1 MRKSMLGRNVSAP
14 SIANTMP
21 IAATGPSERLE
32 PRSLSSRHMRPAM
45 TVPPEASTGSITPL
59 RAARVAS
66 AFEARRF
73 SSSAYRAVYSSE

>member
-1 MRKSMLGRNVSAP
+1 MRNSMLGSSVSAA
-14 SIANTMP
+14 SMAKTMP
-21 IAATGPSERLE
+21 IAATGPSERLD
-32 PRSLSSRHMRPAM
+32 PRSLNSRHIRPAM

-73 SSSAYRAVYSSE
+73 SSSA